1 MLHKTKELI
10 MRDFGLKFA
19 LLSGTT
25 MQDSQVGSI
34 EIIRTILRRVYPGIR
49 FLCYAIGYTIVRID
63 CPGRTTELNLG
74 LFRASTC
81 PFRLAISSLLMATAR
96 WTVE

>member
-1 MLHKTKELI
+1 MK
-10 MRDFGLKFA
+10 DFGLMFA
-19 LLSGTT
+19 LLSEATT
-25 MQDSQVGSI
+25 QNTQDSQVGSI
-34 EIIRTILRRVYPGIR
+34 GMIRTTLRRVQPGIR
-49 FLCYAIGYTIVRID
+49 FLCYAIGHTIVRID

-81 PFRLAISSLLMATAR
+81 RFRLAISSLLMATAR